1 MTARATAKLDV
12 IELVVSDPVRAE
24 RVRQVYVRI
33 AALGHE
39 FDLAR
44 ARSILEAQSALEK
57 RSTEAAQAADPA
69 SPAELERM
77 LAPPLEQGKA
87 LFERY
92 AELMLEARTL
102 LTEDEFEKLNGV
114 R

>member
-1 MTARATAKLDV
+1 MNARATAKLDV
-12 IELVVSDPVRAE
+12 IELVVSDPARAE
-24 RVRQVYVRI
+24 RLREVYLRL
-33 AALGHE
+33 AALGLQ

-44 ARSILEAQSALEK
+44 ARSILEVRATLEK
-57 RSTEAAQAADPA
+57 RSTEAAQS
-69 SPAELERM
+69 SPAGSGELERM
-77 LAPPLEQGKA
+77 LAPPLEEGKA

-92 AELMLEARTL
+92 TALMLEARSL